1 MIVSPLGRIE
11 SIATAPGEAVVTGTL
26 DIDALRSNRT
36 RKPEAGHVFNSL
48 IELRNE
54 LFAPVY
60 QQAGRWPND
69 HWASN
74 KLQTTAETRAVAT
87 GIIDRL
93 VAQDNLTPPE

>member
-1 MIVSPLGRIE
+1 
-11 SIATAPGEAVVTGTL
+11 
-26 DIDALRSNRT
+26 
-36 RKPEAGHVFNSL
+36 
-48 IELRNE
+48 LRNE

-93 VAQDNLTPPE
+93 VAQDNLTLPE